1 MNKDA
6 ERFMELLKTDK
17 ALQDKIAAAAKSYT
31 DDKTQEAVFQNVTL
45 PVAEEAGFHFT
56 FDELKEYLVQKN
68 DGAQTLDLDEMD
80 QVAGGTM
87 GGGVGI
93 TVCAQKMGVGIG
105 GTYSDDGSN
114 ICVILGYGDT
124 DSICVGIGTPQR
136 KSR

>member
-1 MNKDA
+1 MNQDVEKYV
-6 ERFMELLKTDK
+6 ELLKTNEAMREKLED
-17 ALQDKIAAAAKSYT
+17 AAKNYT
-31 DDKTQEAVFQNVTL
+31 GEKTEEAVFRNLIQ
-45 PVAEEAGFHFT
+45 PAAKEAGLSFT
-56 FDELKEYLVQKN
+56 EEEYKSYFSN
-68 DGAQTLDLDEMD
+68 NIETLDLDEMD

-124 DSICVGIGTPQR
+124 DSICVGIGTHQR